1 MDEERANEADPTMW
15 TGLLH
20 AGVIGTFMKLPYV
33 EANEGEL
40 RAAGATVGFLGFP
53 WDSTC
58 ISRTGANYGPKSI
71 REASEQFL
79 FFNASTGMDLTEH
92 YVMVDCSDVPVLPG
106 DTETSMRRA
115 QALLKEILAADALPV
130 MMGGDH
136 SVTIAGVRA
145 FAEKAESPGLILIDT
160 HFDTAQDVGGDPLNH
175 CCPISRA
182 VDAGFDPHKIAIIGP
197 GGWMNPKSELRYLRD
212 HGMTL
217 FTIEDVIA
225 QGPTEVARA
234 AADVASAG
242 SDGIYLTIDIDALDA
257 AYAPGTG
264 VPTPGGMTSREM
276 IAVVSEVGRRGI
288 GAVDLVEVS
297 PAWDKDGITSRLACR
312 LLLEALGGNASA
324 A

>member
-1 MDEERANEADPTMW
+1 MQGEPSGEVDPTMW

-20 AGVIGTFMKLPYV
+20 AGVTGTFMRLPFV
-33 EANEGEL
+33 EAREESL
-40 RAAGATVGFLGFP
+40 RAVGATVGFLGFP

-79 FFNASTGMDLTEH
+79 FFNASTEMDLTDH
-92 YVMVDCSDVPVLPG
+92 FVMVDCSDVPVIPG
-106 DTETSMRRA
+106 NTETSMRRA
-115 QALLKEILAADALPV
+115 QALLTEILNADAMPV
-130 MMGGDH
+130 MLGGDH

-145 FAEKAESPGLILIDT
+145 FASRAKHPGLILIDT
-160 HFDTAQDVGGDPLNH
+160 HFDTAQDMGGELLNH

-182 VDAGFDPHKIAIIGP
+182 VDAGFDPHRIAIIGP
-197 GGWMNPKSELRYLRD
+197 GGWMNPRSELEYLRQ
-212 HGMTL
+212 HGMAL
-217 FTIEDVIA
+217 FTIEDVVA
-225 QGPTEVARA
+225 QGPTAVAQA
-234 AADVASAG
+234 ATAVASAG

-276 IAVVSEVGRRGI
+276 IAIVSQVSRQGL

-312 LLLEALGGNASA
+312 VLLEALAGHASA
-324 A
+324 